1 MENTAER
8 IVGKA
13 YELFMR
19 YGIRSVSMD
28 EIANQLGMS
37 KKTIYQ
43 FYADKDELVED
54 AIEIVLNINRN
65 DCKMQQA
72 NSLNAIHEVFLSI
85 DTVKQILSKMNPAVI
100 FDLEKY
106 HTGAFNKYNDH
117 KNKFLFDVILTNINR
132 GKQEGLYRKEI
143 NTNLIAR
150 FRLASMFLIFNP
162 EIFPGEQFNLP
173 QLIAETTDNFLYGI
187 ASEEGRLMIEHYK
200 QQSKNLIPAWR
211 VISLYI

>member
-43 FYADKDELVED
+43 YYADKDELVED

-65 DCKMQQA
+65 DCISQQKDSA
-72 NSLNAIHEVFLSI
+72 NAIHEVFLSI

-117 KNKFLFDVILTNINR
+117 KNKFLFNVIVDNIVDGNV
-132 GKQEGLYRKEI
+132 LV
-143 NTNLIAR
+143 A
-150 FRLASMFLIFNP
+150 
-162 EIFPGEQFNLP
+162 
-173 QLIAETTDNFLYGI
+173 
-187 ASEEGRLMIEHYK
+187 GRPWE
-200 QQSKNLIPAWR
+200 
-211 VISLYI
+211 

>member
-43 FYADKDELVED
+43 YYADKDELVED
-54 AIEIVLNINRN
+54 AIEIVLNINRT
-65 DCKMQQA
+65 DSARQLA
-72 NSLNAIHEVFLSI
+72 DSENAVHEVFLSL
-85 DTVKQILSKMNPAVI
+85 DTVKQILNKMNPAVI

-117 KNKFLFDVILTNINR
+117 KNRFLFNVIVTNLNR
-132 GKQEGLYRKEI
+132 GKDEGLYRKEI
-143 NTNLIAR
+143 NVNLIAR

-173 QLIAETTDNFLYGI
+173 QLLAETTDNFLYGI
-187 ASEEGRLMIEHYK
+187 ANERGQQLIEHYK
-200 QQSKNLIPAWR
+200 QQSKNLITA
-211 VISLYI
+211 

>member
-19 YGIRSVSMD
+19 FGIRSISMD
-28 EIANQLGMS
+28 EIANQLGIS

-43 FYADKDELVED
+43 YYVDKDALVED
-54 AIEIVLNINRN
+54 AIEIVLKINR
-65 DCKMQQA
+65 Q
-72 NSLNAIHEVFLSI
+72 NSFRHQTESENAVHEVFLSL
-85 DTVKQILSKMNPAVI
+85 DDVKQIISKMNPSVI

-106 HTGAFNKYNDH
+106 HPVAFNKYNEF
-117 KNKFLFDVILTNINR
+117 KNGFLFNMIVTNLNR
-132 GKQEGLYRKEI
+132 GQSEGLYRKEF

-162 EIFPGEQFNLP
+162 EIFPGEEFNLP
-173 QLIAETTDNFLYGI
+173 QLLAVTTDNFLYGI
-187 ASEEGRLMIEHYK
+187 ANERGQQLIEQYK
-200 QQSKNLIPAWR
+200 LLSKKLIT
-211 VISLYI
+211 V

>member
-43 FYADKDELVED
+43 YYADKDELVED
-54 AIEIVLNINRN
+54 AIEIVLNINRT
-65 DCKMQQA
+65 DSARQLA
-72 NSLNAIHEVFLSI
+72 DSENAVHEVFLSL
-85 DTVKQILSKMNPAVI
+85 DTVKQILNKMNPAVI

-117 KNKFLFDVILTNINR
+117 KNRFLFNVIVTNLNR
-132 GKQEGLYRKEI
+132 GKEEGLYRKET
-143 NTNLIAR
+143 NVNLIAR
-150 FRLASMFLIFNP
+150 ITIITKQILATVRC
-162 EIFPGEQFNLP
+162 
-173 QLIAETTDNFLYGI
+173 TTC
-187 ASEEGRLMIEHYK
+187 S
-200 QQSKNLIPAWR
+200 
-211 VISLYI
+211 

>member
-200 QQSKNLIPAWR
+200 QQSKNLIPA
-211 VISLYI
+211 